1 MFSFR
6 AGNSER
12 NAAANLKKKQE
23 AVPVDT
29 TSSNPKQNESH
40 RRVLDFDRTLAETG
54 GSPPASQKDRNEN
67 ALFSGNP
74 LSGVPSPAKTQS
86 SKRERERTLPRILRK
101 PDITNRN
108 TAVKESQSERRTSGQ
123 GLASDVLRKQTANK
137 ENELERAVEKKSPN
151 HEVASLSNGQ
161 QSINLHIEKN
171 GSPAQ
176 EPAKKQGL
184 QVNANGKNAG
194 ALTSKDQ
201 TKSSPALC
209 LTSPLAKQ
217 AVELLHD
224 IQRQSPATKLPEN
237 GDLPVPRTPGTG
249 DRHSEDTFDII
260 RTPACIRYS
269 EESTTPRI
277 MVPPATPDLPAC
289 SPASE
294 TGSEN
299 SVSMAAHTL
308 MILSRAAIARTS
320 ANAPLKDNTQQ
331 FRSLRSTAKKRK
343 QEDVECEKNSR
354 TASKKDL
361 PNFTV
366 PIKKK
371 KVKVMRSPPPF

>member
-1 MFSFR
+1 MR
-6 AGNSER
+6 
-12 NAAANLKKKQE
+12 KKPE
-23 AVPVDT
+23 AVAADT
-29 TSSNPKQNESH
+29 ASSNPKQNESH
-40 RRVLDFDRTLAETG
+40 RRVLYFDSTLTETG
-54 GSPPASQKDRNEN
+54 GNPPASQKERNEN
-67 ALFSGNP
+67 ALLSGN
-74 LSGVPSPAKTQS
+74 SVGGVPSCVKTQP
-86 SKRERERTLPRILRK
+86 SKRERERTLPRILCK
-101 PDITNRN
+101 PDITHRN
-108 TAVKESQSERRTSGQ
+108 TSVKEAQSERKASGL

-137 ENELERAVEKKSPN
+137 ENELERVVEKKSPN
-151 HEVASLSNGQ
+151 HEVASLSNAQ

-176 EPAKKQGL
+176 EPIKKQGL
-184 QVNANGKNAG
+184 QVNANSKNSG
-194 ALTSKDQ
+194 VLTSKDPKKDQ
-201 TKSSPALC
+201 TKSPSQGHC
-209 LTSPLAKQ
+209 LTSPLTKQ

-224 IQRQSPATKLPEN
+224 IQRHSPAKLPES

-260 RTPACIRYS
+260 RTPTCKRYN
-269 EESTTPRI
+269 EDSTTPRI

-308 MILSRAAIARTS
+308 MILSRAAIARTGT
-320 ANAPLKDNTQQ
+320 NTPLKDNTQQ
-331 FRSLRSTAKKRK
+331 FRSLRSSAKKRK
-343 QEDVECEKNSR
+343 QEDVVECDRNSR

-371 KVKVMRSPPPF
+371 KVKVMRFYPC